1 MANKKQDT
9 KEVVKPAAEPNENKK
24 RYVAKSNSGFGTV
37 LNVKIGG
44 KDESIIHGEVLLLDE
59 KQLLSLKMASSSWTY
74 EEVKGDK

>member
-9 KEVVKPAAEPNENKK
+9 KELVKPATEPNENKK
-24 RYVAKSNSGFGTV
+24 RYVAKSTSGFGTV

-44 KDESIIHGEVLLLDE
+44 KDESIIHGEVLQLDE